1 MTDYQAPTVEV
12 MGDVAEI
19 TLDDG
24 SVDPD
29 FDPSN

>member
-1 MTDYQAPTVEV
+1 MAGYQAPIVEV
-12 MGDVAEI
+12 LGEVAEI